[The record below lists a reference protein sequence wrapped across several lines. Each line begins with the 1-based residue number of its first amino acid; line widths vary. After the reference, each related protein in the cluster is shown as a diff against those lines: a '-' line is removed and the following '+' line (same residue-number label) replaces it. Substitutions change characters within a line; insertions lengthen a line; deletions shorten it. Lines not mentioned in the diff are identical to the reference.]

1 MSQGSTRGDA
11 LAEEECDAVTILG
24 SIASARPASS
34 RVTQRALLIILE
46 QSLLHLIPL
55 RSLSEPVSRI
65 APSLTAWLAT
75 WLAGWLAAR
84 SLATQAKIGAV
95 LGRLMLLSGGMRNR
109 LRENLTQAGYADKV
123 TLTQAAT
130 GIGQM
135 AIETAG
141 LWRTPDDVL
150 LGRVKIVEGW
160 DAVLATRDAGR
171 GVILLTPHLGTF
183 EIASLFIGA
192 QMPLPA
198 MFRPPRVAWAEPM
211 MRAGRDRMQ
220 IRSEPAEM
228 SGIRA
233 MLKALRR
240 GETVGML
247 PDQVPDAGKGGDGA
261 WANFFGRPAYTMTL
275 AQKFA
280 KTTGALA
287 VMVACVRLPAGGG
300 YRIVF
305 TPLQPFSEDTEVSAR
320 ELNSAVEQAI
330 GLAAD
335 QYLWSYNRYKVPA
348 GIPAPSSP

>member
-1 MSQGSTRGDA
+1 M
-11 LAEEECDAVTILG
+11 
-24 SIASARPASS
+24 
-34 RVTQRALLIILE
+34 
-46 QSLLHLIPL
+46 
-55 RSLSEPVSRI
+55 
-65 APSLTAWLAT
+65 LAT
-75 WLAGWLAAR
+75 RLAGC
-84 SLATQAKIGAV
+84 SLATQAKIGAA

-109 LRENLTQAGYADKV
+109 LRESLTQAGYADTV
-123 TLTQAAT
+123 TLTQAAS

-150 LGRVKIVEGW
+150 LARVKIVDGW
-160 DAVLATRDAGR
+160 DEVLAARDAGR
-171 GVILLTPHLGTF
+171 GVIFLTPHLGTF
-183 EIASLFIGA
+183 EIASVFIGS
-192 QMPLPA
+192 QVPITV

-240 GETVGML
+240 GETVGLL
-247 PDQVPDAGKGGDGA
+247 PDQVPDAGKGGDGV
-261 WANFFGRPAYTMTL
+261 WADFFGRPAYTMTL

-280 KTTGALA
+280 KTTGALV
-287 VMVACVRLPAGGG
+287 VMVACVRLPAGTG
-300 YRIVF
+300 YRLVF
-305 TPLQPFSEDTEVSAR
+305 APLLPFSEGTEASAR
-320 ELNSAVEQAI
+320 ELNAAVEEAI

-348 GIPAPSSP
+348 GTRVPSPS

>member
-1 MSQGSTRGDA
+1 
-11 LAEEECDAVTILG
+11 
-24 SIASARPASS
+24 
-34 RVTQRALLIILE
+34 
-46 QSLLHLIPL
+46 
-55 RSLSEPVSRI
+55 
-65 APSLTAWLAT
+65 
-75 WLAGWLAAR
+75 
-84 SLATQAKIGAV
+84 
-95 LGRLMLLSGGMRNR
+95 MLLSGGMRNR
-109 LRENLTQAGYADKV
+109 LRENLTLAGYADKV

-150 LGRVKIVEGW
+150 LSRVKIVEGW
-160 DAVLATRDAGR
+160 DAVLAARDAGR
-171 GVILLTPHLGTF
+171 GVIFLTPHLGTF
-183 EIASLFIGA
+183 EIASLFIGS
-192 QMPLPA
+192 QMPLTA

-211 MRAGRDRMQ
+211 MRAGRDRLQ

-240 GETVGML
+240 GETIGLL

-261 WANFFGRPAYTMTL
+261 WADFFGRPAYTMTL

-280 KTTGALA
+280 KTTGALV
-287 VMVACVRLPAGGG
+287 VMVACIRLAKGAG
-300 YRIVF
+300 YRLVF
-305 TPLQPFSEDTEVSAR
+305 APLPPFSENVEASAM
-320 ELNSAVEQAI
+320 ELNAAVERAI

-348 GIPAPSSP
+348 GSRTPSLS